1 MKPSDAAS
9 AIAAPMGAAIAL
21 AASEGFIGSVTRVA
35 ALDAILTTAVLY
47 WIAARLGWVRQ

>member
-1 MKPSDAAS
+1 
-9 AIAAPMGAAIAL
+9 MGAAIAL

-35 ALDAILTTAVLY
+35 ALDAMLTTAVLY

>member
-1 MKPSDAAS
+1 
-9 AIAAPMGAAIAL
+9 MGAAIAL

-35 ALDAILTTAVLY
+35 ALDAIVTTAVLY